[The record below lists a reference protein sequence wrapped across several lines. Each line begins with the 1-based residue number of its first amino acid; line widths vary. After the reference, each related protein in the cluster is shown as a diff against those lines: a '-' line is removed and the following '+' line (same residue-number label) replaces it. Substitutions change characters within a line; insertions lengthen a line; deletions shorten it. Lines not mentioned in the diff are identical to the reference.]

1 MQALRL
7 ARPRLP
13 LRPASRAF
21 AAAASSAHGAA
32 PAASSSASPVIPLSN
47 VEAMWE
53 RLSADEQLVIHQQL
67 EELQPLIDAKEA
79 EYTEAEELY
88 YDIGRDRECPSSMYP
103 LCFSC
108 VFSRIRPLHLQSPI
122 RRAYPRCGGRD

>member
-67 EELQPLIDAKEA
+67 EELQKKDWKSLSIDEKKAGECA
-79 EYTEAEELY
+79 SPARV
-88 YDIGRDRECPSSMYP
+88 GRALSLSLGP
-103 LCFSC
+103 
-108 VFSRIRPLHLQSPI
+108 
-122 RRAYPRCGGRD
+122 